1 MALLKLLVVE
11 DDCYTKASQLQYP
24 TYTWQVFHEAD
35 AQNLIINSYIAMCLP
50 ASKWFINPYIE
61 SIFPV
66 QCAYIRKV
74 SLLLDRS
81 VAMTTASDEE
91 KYELANL
98 LLQRLDT
105 EAVRRGL
112 TFESCA
118 FSKKNA
124 LLEQV
129 EQPTWDDIDRT
140 FLQAQKDDLL
150 KLFHLMNAQCFLE
163 RIVDEL
169 FVQLQAKKK
178 KPLTSKS

>member
-1 MALLKLLVVE
+1 MVLLKLLIVE
-11 DDCYTKASQLQYP
+11 DECYTKASQLQYRP
-24 TYTWQVFHEAD
+24 YIWRIFHEAD
-35 AQNLIINSYIAMCLP
+35 AHNLIVNSYIAMCLP

-61 SIFPV
+61 SVFPV

-74 SLLLDRS
+74 SLLLERS
-81 VAMTTASDEE
+81 VTMTTASDEE
-91 KYELANL
+91 KYEFANL

-129 EQPTWDDIDRT
+129 KQQTWDDIDRT

-163 RIVDEL
+163 RVVEEL
-169 FVQLQAKKK
+169 FVQLQVKK
-178 KPLTSKS
+178 